1 MSNTLGSKLKNNRYH
16 FHSSPRSDNSLSLSV
31 TCKTLMLM
39 FILVVL
45 EERLRDLMQSCK
57 ISNRLHNLRL
67 RCCRTLGEGC
77 KTCREDVSCE
87 ERLERAYLIKE
98 RM

>member
-67 RCCRTLGEGC
+67 RFC
-77 KTCREDVSCE
+77 KTCREDT
-87 ERLERAYLIKE
+87 
-98 RM
+98 

>member
-1 MSNTLGSKLKNNRYH
+1 MSKTLGSKFKNNRYQYH
-16 FHSSPRSDNSLSLSV
+16 YSPRSNNSLRLSV

-57 ISNRLHNLRL
+57 ISNLRL

-77 KTCREDVSCE
+77 KTCRED
-87 ERLERAYLIKE
+87 A
-98 RM
+98 

>member
-57 ISNRLHNLRL
+57 ISRLRL
-67 RCCRTLGEGC
+67 RCCRTLREGC